1 MAKFSLKGV
10 FVPVTFS
17 LISVICG
24 LLSAVSAAL
33 LYFIS
38 IPYDWP
44 AVVTLIVA
52 LAAIVLTIIG
62 IKKREKKRVM
72 IISGAVLGLAAI
84 VVIAMRIIPVLM
96 SYYEHGWAVY

>member
-17 LISVICG
+17 LISLV
-24 LLSAVSAAL
+24 
-33 LYFIS
+33 
-38 IPYDWP
+38 
-44 AVVTLIVA
+44 VA
-52 LAAIVLTIIG
+52 LAAIVLAVIA

-84 VVIAMRIIPVLM
+84 VVVAMRVIPILM
-96 SYYEHGWAVY
+96 SYYEKGWAVY